1 VSVLAFVIAIVPV
14 ADECS
19 IATTLL
25 DGYVP
30 AALPPMATMPLSV
43 SVPLDEKAI
52 ARVLTVNADPVA
64 LHPASVELA
73 AAETVKQ
80 LAEPACM
87 YAPVML

>member
-19 IATTLL
+19 IAITLL

-30 AALPPMATMPLSV
+30 AALPPIATMPLSV
-43 SVPLDEKAI
+43 SVPLDVNDI

-64 LHPASVELA
+64 
-73 AAETVKQ
+73 
-80 LAEPACM
+80 
-87 YAPVML
+87 